1 MMINLKNLYK
11 EVKQET
17 LKVTWP
23 TKQETVTTTIMVF
36 VFVFISSLFFLLVD
50 KLVSFIVEFLLFL

>member
-1 MMINLKNLYK
+1 MINLKNLYK

-23 TKQETVTTTIMVF
+23 TKQETITTTIMVF